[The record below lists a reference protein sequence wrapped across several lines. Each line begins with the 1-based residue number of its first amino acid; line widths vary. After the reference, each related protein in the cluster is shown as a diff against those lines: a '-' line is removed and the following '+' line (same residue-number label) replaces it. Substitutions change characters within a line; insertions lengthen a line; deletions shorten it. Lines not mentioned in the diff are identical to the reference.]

1 MPKGILLVQSNPVSA
16 EREAEYNR
24 WYDEEHI
31 PDVRAVPG
39 FVAARR
45 YRVRDAGG
53 IKAGPSTPSYVII
66 YEVEADD
73 FDVPMEELGLR
84 TQQGRIRLS
93 DAIDLPSIVA
103 FYELI
108 E

>member
-1 MPKGILLVQSNPVSA
+1 MPKGILLVQSTPASP

-31 PDVRAVPG
+31 PDVCAIPG

-45 YRVRDAGG
+45 YHVREAGSMKGTPG
-53 IKAGPSTPSYVII
+53 IPPYVIL
-66 YEVEADD
+66 YEIEADD
-73 FDVPMEELGLR
+73 FAVPMEELRIR
-84 TQQGRIRLS
+84 TEAGSIRLS
-93 DAIDLPSIVA
+93 DAIRLPSIVG
-103 FYELI
+103 FYELL